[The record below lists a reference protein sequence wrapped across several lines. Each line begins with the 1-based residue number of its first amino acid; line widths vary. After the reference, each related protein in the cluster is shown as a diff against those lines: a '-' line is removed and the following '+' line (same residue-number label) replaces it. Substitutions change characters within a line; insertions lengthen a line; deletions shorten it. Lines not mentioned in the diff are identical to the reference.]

1 MISPIFLSAKT
12 NSSTD
17 YLKEEQKFIVSE
29 IEKALLEDPPQY
41 SGVWNWLK
49 NNFIFIESQLWKTPE
64 GIDLLAKIRDLSQA
78 SGQLQNKDFFSYF
91 SNQIKTAPTRHKE
104 FNQFKNEYFSI
115 LDSFKSPIS
124 QMSDEKLSQSEK
136 DLKVLTDT
144 RVQKKLKEINDAQ
157 NLMKAVA
164 NLLSSNEL
172 DTPSDTKKLSPERRL
187 ELENKLSRLFKTNKE
202 LETDLAN
209 IKQRVLNEIEIQDI
223 KTKKKI
229 PLDPAQAQKERREL
243 MLKQL
248 RRHYDAAMRE
258 FVWRFGPKNL
268 EFETSRGQRIPIKT
282 KNQLSLLTFEYNPIS
297 SDDYI
302 YQSNILNQGAL
313 GKTNEVNGFSVF
325 QHDTIAH
332 ASEFSYGR
340 DINLV
345 DTEISDRIWLQQHLE
360 AVRHSIKN
368 INNPR
373 SDLEAKAKY
382 SKIEY
387 ENSPSQLCQEM
398 RGHISKKPKM
408 FFNIH
413 NLDPENIQLAHFIFF
428 KEDQLRQRDLMAQSS
443 NKPNIGRALDEL
455 IQNAFVY
462 DKKQR
467 FKKTTDG
474 EDKWTNIFKAE
485 ESESAYIS
493 DFNDSKEGSSTHSYL
508 NVLNE
513 DKNQKIPDKFYL
525 SPWDADDLN
534 LHKDWTSNNQT
545 SVDQKKGILRIE
557 SKERQDSRNRY
568 HSATTIERVPN
579 YHSDII
585 RIPMPLGYELDKLE
599 LYPMEEG
606 YELYYQNNHF
616 RKKEPL
622 VLGKDYI
629 IKVNPDQAS
638 AFIEFK
644 QRQASGTLFLPQYQ
658 VKKRSNIPK
667 VNPLTSLDKK
677 PLLELEK
684 IWREAGFVNF
694 ADALNNLIKSEKIYL
709 ADFDDLMR
717 RNSEYAWKAEKVKR
731 VDDPKAISDL
741 TPFLNEKGVF
751 CTQCTGM
758 EEFTRISYGIALGDN
773 TDYRMQRRTVIKT
786 KHNPAFGK
794 EEESFSLG
802 TQLHSLSTLS
812 DKNGAITNIVDNT
825 PASPR
830 ERESSSGFFSNPFR
844 SNPLSDSSEF
854 GVRTESKNLNSA
866 RKRDARQQNISQ
878 KGLGVNPYSEISSN
892 KIEFSDS
899 TNDLDDDRLKSDA
912 NRMFGTS
919 HSNNKNATNS
929 EKPSLNRMKKW
940 LDLLKSKFKLT
951 STSKSSPD
959 SASPNSKKI
968 NIETKSNTNTSQH
981 VEASD
986 EFENL
991 NSDDI
996 TKADKMPDINKR
1008 KLFEEALEDS
1018 KRNRDS
1024 YLERLKY
1031 DIEKLESSLKVKDP
1045 KARTLSSSEEKYLSK
1060 SKFRELMSPHLR
1072 TTRLSEPISRIYS
1085 LSKAIHNF
1093 LEGNIEWKE
1102 LKVDLD
1108 NRFGIK
1114 INHLGEFTQAISQE
1128 AKRVTKTLESVSKDP
1143 RFKKRIPYYNDE
1155 NFLDSFK
1162 ALSNRLENIAG
1173 TLDIK
1178 ALMWG
1183 QSQNKG
1189 TLPAGKDSM
1198 PLKPWQRK
1206 YFIRNSENCEAL
1218 LKNIAAGL

>member
-1 MISPIFLSAKT
+1 MISPIFLFAKT
-12 NSSTD
+12 NSATD
-17 YLKEEQKFIVSE
+17 YLNEEQKFIVSE

-41 SGVWNWLK
+41 TGVWNWLK
-49 NNFIFIESQLWKTPE
+49 NNFIFLESQLWKTSE
-64 GIDLLAKIRDLSQA
+64 GIELLAKIRDLSRA

-91 SNQIKTAPTRHKE
+91 ANQINTASTRHEE

-144 RVQKKLKEINDAQ
+144 RVQKKLKELNDTQ

-164 NLLSSNEL
+164 NLLSSSEL
-172 DTPSDTKKLSPERRL
+172 DTPSDTEKLSPERRL
-187 ELENKLSRLFKTNKE
+187 ELENKLSRLYKTNKD
-202 LETDLAN
+202 LESELAN

-223 KTKKKI
+223 KSKKKI

-268 EFETSRGQRIPIKT
+268 EFETTRGQAFPIKT

-302 YQSNILNQGAL
+302 YQNNILNQGAL
-313 GKTNEVNGFSVF
+313 GRTNEVNGFNVF
-325 QHDTIAH
+325 HHDASAH
-332 ASEFSYGR
+332 ASEFSYGQN
-340 DINLV
+340 INLI
-345 DTEISDRIWLQQHLE
+345 DPEIADKVWLQQHLD
-360 AVRHSIKN
+360 AIRQSIKT
-368 INNPR
+368 INNPK
-373 SDLEAKAKY
+373 SDLEAHAKY
-382 SKIEY
+382 NKLNY
-387 ENSPSQLCQEM
+387 EIFPRQLCQDM
-398 RGHISKKPKM
+398 SDLIAKRSKM
-408 FFNIH
+408 FFNSH
-413 NLDPENIQLAHFIFF
+413 KLDPETLQLAHFIFF
-428 KEDQLRQRDLMAQSS
+428 KEDQIQQRDLRAQSLK
-443 NKPNIGRALDEL
+443 KPDIASALDEL
-455 IQNAFVY
+455 IQNAYVY

-467 FKKTTDG
+467 FRKNTGG

-493 DFNDSKEGSSTHSYL
+493 DFNESKEGTSTHSYL

-534 LHKDWTSNNQT
+534 SHKDWTSNNQT

-585 RIPMPLGYELDKLE
+585 RIPMPLGYELDKLV
-599 LYPMEEG
+599 LYPMEES
-606 YELYYQNNHF
+606 YEIYYQNNHF

-658 VKKRSNIPK
+658 VKKRTNMPK

-694 ADALNNLIKSEKIYL
+694 ADALNDLIKSEKIYL

-825 PASPR
+825 PASPI
-830 ERESSSGFFSNPFR
+830 ERNSSSGLFSNPFR
-844 SNPLSDSSEF
+844 SNPMSDSSEF
-854 GVRTESKNLNSA
+854 GLRTESKNLNST
-866 RKRDARQQNISQ
+866 RKRDAQFQHTNQKESRASELAKNSSRNTDTSAPLNSNYPSDNAIGDNIS
-878 KGLGVNPYSEISSN
+878 
-892 KIEFSDS
+892 
-899 TNDLDDDRLKSDA
+899 
-912 NRMFGTS
+912 S
-919 HSNNKNATNS
+919 HATNS
-929 EKPSLNRMKKW
+929 ENQSKNKLRKWIDLFKKKLNIKLKK
-940 LDLLKSKFKLT
+940 SITQFKVDDNGGIF
-951 STSKSSPD
+951 SDKNIS
-959 SASPNSKKI
+959 NSKAQNI
-968 NIETKSNTNTSQH
+968 HQTPQEIETSHTNEINNKDS
-981 VEASD
+981 
-986 EFENL
+986 L
-991 NSDDI
+991 
-996 TKADKMPDINKR
+996 PDINKR

-1018 KRNRDS
+1018 KRNRES
-1024 YLERLKY
+1024 YLDRLKSN
-1031 DIEKLESSLKVKDP
+1031 IEKLETSLKVKDP
-1045 KARTLSSSEEKYLSK
+1045 KARTLSSSEEKFLSK
-1060 SKFRELMSPHLR
+1060 NKFRELMSPHLR
-1072 TTRLSEPISRIYS
+1072 TARPSEPVSRIYT
-1085 LSKAIHNF
+1085 LSKTIQKF
-1093 LEGNIEWKE
+1093 LEGNLEWKE
-1102 LKVDLD
+1102 LKMDLD

-1114 INHLGEFTQAISQE
+1114 INHLGELTQAISQE
-1128 AKRVTKTLESVSKDP
+1128 AKRVTKTLESVTKDP
-1143 RFKKRIPYYNDE
+1143 KFKNRIPFYNDE
-1155 NFLDSFK
+1155 NFLDSVK
-1162 ALSNRLENIAG
+1162 ALSTRLENIAG

-1183 QSQNKG
+1183 QSQHKG
-1189 TLPAGKDSM
+1189 TLPASKDSM
-1198 PLKPWQRK
+1198 PLKTWQRK
-1206 YFIRNSENCEAL
+1206 YFIRNSENCETL
-1218 LKNIAAGL
+1218 LKNLAAPL